1 MKKFVIG
8 IIATMA
14 LLTVGCSDD
23 SSEQLMDVASSTPMT
38 FAVEEEALTRLD
50 YINSVRDLQEFTI
63 VAQVDGEVYKQG
75 NFKYNANT
83 NTIEHAQGETWLW
96 PGDDT
101 KEVTFYATNDIG
113 WGKTSGINTSDPIV
127 GDERTFTNEL
137 ESHDMVCAYKKVK
150 RTDCQDG
157 IIHLDFS
164 HALAELGIL
173 VRGEF
178 PAGMAVSYRIIIVEI
193 KGEYEQYYNFKSNT
207 WNIIPDWD
215 KSNNPYYINE
225 NGFLLGDTN
234 GTYVELLDSEMQP
247 VGDTFR
253 FLQPGDYE
261 ITINYWQDND
271 EKYKTTKEVTL
282 KQGQKN
288 RIQLTLPYETVH

>member
-23 SSEQLMDVASSTPMT
+23 SSEQLTDVTSSTPMT
-38 FAVEEEALTRLD
+38 FAVDEEALTRLD

-63 VAQVDGEVYKQG
+63 VAQVDGKVYKQG
-75 NFKYNANT
+75 NFKYDASSKT
-83 NTIEHAQGETWLW
+83 VIHAQGETWLW

-101 KEVTFYATNDIG
+101 AEVTFYATNNIDWREIG
-113 WGKTSGINTSDPIV
+113 GIDTSKPIV

-137 ESHDMVCAYKKVK
+137 GTHDMVCAYKKVK
-150 RTDCQDG
+150 RTDCPDG
-157 IIHLDFS
+157 IVPLNFS

-271 EKYKTTKEVTL
+271 EKRKTASVKLV
-282 KQGQKN
+282 QGQKN

>member
-63 VAQVDGEVYKQG
+63 VAQVDGKVYKQG

-83 NTIEHAQGETWLW
+83 NAIEHAQGETWLW

-101 KEVTFYATNDIG
+101 AEVTFYATNNIDWRESGGID
-113 WGKTSGINTSDPIV
+113 TSEPIV

-137 ESHDMVCAYKKVK
+137 GTNDMVCAYKKVK

-271 EKYKTTKEVTL
+271 EKRKTASVKLV
-282 KQGQKN
+282 QGQKN

>member
-63 VAQVDGEVYKQG
+63 VAQVDGKVYKQG

-113 WGKTSGINTSDPIV
+113 WGKTSGIDTSDPIV

-137 ESHDMVCAYKKVK
+137 GTHDMVCAYKKVK

-271 EKYKTTKEVTL
+271 EKRKTASVKLV
-282 KQGQKN
+282 QGQKN

>member
-113 WGKTSGINTSDPIV
+113 WGKTSGIDTSDPIV

-137 ESHDMVCAYKKVK
+137 GTHDMVCAYKKVK

-271 EKYKTTKEVTL
+271 EKRKTASVKLV
-282 KQGQKN
+282 QGQKN

>member
-113 WGKTSGINTSDPIV
+113 WGKTSGIDTSDPIV

-137 ESHDMVCAYKKVK
+137 GTNDMVCAYKKVK

>member
-63 VAQVDGEVYKQG
+63 VAQVDGKVYKQG

-83 NTIEHAQGETWLW
+83 NAIEHAQGETWLW

-101 KEVTFYATNDIG
+101 AEVTFYATNNIDWRESGGID
-113 WGKTSGINTSDPIV
+113 TSEPIV

-137 ESHDMVCAYKKVK
+137 GTNDMVCAYKKVK

-178 PAGMAVSYRIIIVEI
+178 PAGTAVSYRIYTIDIQ
-193 KGEYEQYYNFKSNT
+193 GEYDQNYNFMNNT
-207 WNIIPDWD
+207 WSKKAGGDQTNHSYFAED
-215 KSNNPYYINE
+215 
-225 NGFLLGDTN
+225 NGFGSFDTN
-234 GTYVELLDSEMQP
+234 GSYVELLMSEQQQE
-247 VGDTFR
+247 GDTFR
-253 FLQPGDYE
+253 FLQPGSYI
-261 ITINYWQDND
+261 ITVSYYQDND

>member
-1 MKKFVIG
+1 MKKYVIG

-23 SSEQLMDVASSTPMT
+23 SSEQLTDVTSSTPMT
-38 FAVEEEALTRLD
+38 FAVDEEALTRLD

-63 VAQVDGEVYKQG
+63 VAQVDGKVYKQG
-75 NFKYNANT
+75 NFKYDASSK
-83 NTIEHAQGETWLW
+83 TIIHAQGETWLW

-101 KEVTFYATNDIG
+101 AEVTFYATNNIDWREIG
-113 WGKTSGINTSDPIV
+113 GIDTSEPIV

-137 ESHDMVCAYKKVK
+137 GTNDMVCAYKKVK
-150 RTDCQDG
+150 RTDCPDG
-157 IIHLDFS
+157 IVPLNFN

-225 NGFLLGDTN
+225 DGFLLGDTN

-261 ITINYWQDND
+261 ITINYCQDND

-288 RIQLTLPYETVH
+288 RILLTLPYEPPA

>member
-63 VAQVDGEVYKQG
+63 VAQVDGKVYKQG

-83 NTIEHAQGETWLW
+83 NTIEHEQGETWLW

-101 KEVTFYATNDIG
+101 AEVTFYATNNIDWREIG
-113 WGKTSGINTSDPIV
+113 GIDTSEPIV

-137 ESHDMVCAYKKVK
+137 GTHDMVCAYKKVK

>member
-113 WGKTSGINTSDPIV
+113 WGKTSGIDTSDPIV

-137 ESHDMVCAYKKVK
+137 GTHDLVCAYKKVK

-271 EKYKTTKEVTL
+271 EKRKTASVKLV
-282 KQGQKN
+282 QGQKN

>member
-1 MKKFVIG
+1 MKSYVIG
-8 IIATMA
+8 TIATMA
-14 LLTVGCSDD
+14 LLTIGCSDD
-23 SSEQLMDVASSTPMT
+23 HSSEQLMDEPSRKPMT
-38 FAVEEEALTRLD
+38 FAVDEEALTRLD
-50 YINSVRDLQEFTI
+50 YINSVSDLQEFTI
-63 VAQVDGEVYKQG
+63 VAQVDGKVYKQG

-83 NTIEHAQGETWLW
+83 NAIEHAQGETWLW

-101 KEVTFYATNDIG
+101 AEVTFYATNNIDWREIG
-113 WGKTSGINTSDPIV
+113 GIDTSEPIV

-137 ESHDMVCAYKKVK
+137 GSHDMVCAYKKVK
-150 RTDCQDG
+150 RTDCPDG
-157 IIHLDFS
+157 IVPLNFS

-215 KSNNPYYINE
+215 KSYNPYYINE
-225 NGFLLGDTN
+225 IGFPLGDTN

-271 EKYKTTKEVTL
+271 EKSKTASVKLV
-282 KQGQKN
+282 QGQKN

>member
-38 FAVEEEALTRLD
+38 FAVDEEALTRLD

-113 WGKTSGINTSDPIV
+113 WGKTSGIDTSDPIV

-137 ESHDMVCAYKKVK
+137 GTNDLVCAYKKVK

>member
-1 MKKFVIG
+1 MKSYVIG
-8 IIATMA
+8 TIATMA
-14 LLTVGCSDD
+14 LLTIGCSDD
-23 SSEQLMDVASSTPMT
+23 HSSEQLMDEPSRKPMT
-38 FAVEEEALTRLD
+38 FAVDEEALTRLD

-63 VAQVDGEVYKQG
+63 VAQVDGKVYKQG

-83 NTIEHAQGETWLW
+83 NAIEHAQGETWLW

-101 KEVTFYATNDIG
+101 AEVTFYATNNIDWREIG
-113 WGKTSGINTSDPIV
+113 GIDTSEPIV

-137 ESHDMVCAYKKVK
+137 GSHDMVCAYKKVK
-150 RTDCQDG
+150 RTDCPDG
-157 IIHLDFS
+157 IVPLNFS

-207 WNIIPDWD
+207 WNIIPNWD
-215 KSNNPYYINE
+215 ESYNPYYINE
-225 NGFLLGDTN
+225 NGFPLGDTN

-271 EKYKTTKEVTL
+271 EKRKTASVKLV
-282 KQGQKN
+282 QGQKN
-288 RIQLTLPYETVH
+288 RIQLTLPYESPA

>member
-1 MKKFVIG
+1 MKKYVIG

-23 SSEQLMDVASSTPMT
+23 SSEQLTDVTSSTPMT
-38 FAVEEEALTRLD
+38 FAVDEEALTRLD

-63 VAQVDGEVYKQG
+63 VAQVDGKVYKQG

-83 NTIEHAQGETWLW
+83 NAIEHAQGETWLW

-101 KEVTFYATNDIG
+101 AEVTFYATNNIDWRESGGID
-113 WGKTSGINTSDPIV
+113 TSEPIV

-137 ESHDMVCAYKKVK
+137 GTNDLVCAYKKVK

-271 EKYKTTKEVTL
+271 EKRKTASVKLV
-282 KQGQKN
+282 QGQKN

>member
-101 KEVTFYATNDIG
+101 AEVTFYATNDIG
-113 WGKTSGINTSDPIV
+113 WGKTSGIDTSDPIV

-137 ESHDMVCAYKKVK
+137 GSHDMVCAYKKVK

>member
-23 SSEQLMDVASSTPMT
+23 SSEQLTDVTSSTPMT
-38 FAVEEEALTRLD
+38 FAVDEEALTRLD

-63 VAQVDGEVYKQG
+63 VAQVDGKVYKQG

-113 WGKTSGINTSDPIV
+113 WGKTSGIDTSDPIV

-137 ESHDMVCAYKKVK
+137 GTHDMVCAYKKVK

>member
-1 MKKFVIG
+1 MKKYVIG

-113 WGKTSGINTSDPIV
+113 WGKTSGIDTSDPIV

-137 ESHDMVCAYKKVK
+137 GTNDLVCAYKTVK

-215 KSNNPYYINE
+215 KSYNPYYINE

-271 EKYKTTKEVTL
+271 EKRKTASVKLV
-282 KQGQKN
+282 QGQKN
-288 RIQLTLPYETVH
+288 RIQLTLPYESPA

>member
-38 FAVEEEALTRLD
+38 FAVDEEALTRLD

-63 VAQVDGEVYKQG
+63 VAQVDGKVYKQG
-75 NFKYNANT
+75 NFKYDANSK
-83 NTIEHAQGETWLW
+83 TIKHAQEETWLW

-113 WGKTSGINTSDPIV
+113 WGKVQGIDTTEPIV
-127 GDERTFTNEL
+127 GDERTFSNEL
-137 ESHDMVCAYKKVK
+137 GTHDLVCAYKKVK
-150 RTDCQDG
+150 RTDCPDG
-157 IIHLDFS
+157 IVPLNFN

-178 PAGMAVSYRIIIVEI
+178 PAGTAVSYRIYTIDIQ
-193 KGEYEQYYNFKSNT
+193 GEYDQNYNFKNNT

-271 EKYKTTKEVTL
+271 EKRKTASVKLV
-282 KQGQKN
+282 QGQKN
-288 RIQLTLPYETVH
+288 RIQLTLPYESPA

>member
-63 VAQVDGEVYKQG
+63 VAQVDGKVYKQG

-83 NTIEHAQGETWLW
+83 NAIEHAQGETWLW

-101 KEVTFYATNDIG
+101 AEVTFYATNNIDWRESGGID
-113 WGKTSGINTSDPIV
+113 TSEPIV

-137 ESHDMVCAYKKVK
+137 GTNDMVCAYKKVK

-271 EKYKTTKEVTL
+271 EKRKTASVKLV
-282 KQGQKN
+282 QGQKN
-288 RIQLTLPYETVH
+288 RIQLTLPYESPA